1 VINSTC
7 FGKGIM
13 QSQKATRSV
22 RELAGADQLR
32 AAGKIIEFEIA
43 KRAFEKGCP
52 REPKQFAYLGATNR
66 LPNLAADDWLDWT
79 ALGALF
85 VAVALIPAL
94 GVILSR

>member
-1 VINSTC
+1 VINSP

-13 QSQKATRSV
+13 QSQKANRPVS
-22 RELAGADQLR
+22 RLAGADQLR
-32 AAGKIIEFEIA
+32 AAGKIIEFEVA
-43 KRAFEKGCP
+43 KKAFEKGGP
-52 REPKQFAYLGATNR
+52 REPKQFSCLGTTNR